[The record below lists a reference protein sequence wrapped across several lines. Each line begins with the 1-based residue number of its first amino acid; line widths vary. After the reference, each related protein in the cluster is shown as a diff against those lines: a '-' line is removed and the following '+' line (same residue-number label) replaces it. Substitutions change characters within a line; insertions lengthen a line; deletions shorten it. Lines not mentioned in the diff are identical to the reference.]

1 MALPTTFHD
10 VPVSADGQFQGR
22 FSDFAILGAPLDTGA
37 ADRPGA
43 RYGPDAIRRAPYLTG
58 EIHPVHW
65 GTQVFAYLAIVD
77 AGDAPVVVGSHPESI
92 EQLRV
97 RTRAVAANTNC
108 LILLGGD
115 NSVVLPALEA
125 AHSKHGPVTLVHF
138 DAHTDTWGSGSGRL
152 THATVVRRALEAGLL
167 RDGHQ
172 IGIRGF
178 GPTAETLQW
187 GHEQGLTT
195 WTMEDIDDL
204 GIGKVLHAILAQTS
218 GPVYLSIDI
227 DVLDP
232 AFAPGTGTPEPGGL
246 SSREL
251 LKAVRVL
258 SRNLNLVG
266 CDVVEVSPPYDQ
278 SDITAVVANRC
289 VLEVLSGRAHRV
301 RTELSDVIAQSASPE
316 EHD

>member
-1 MALPTTFHD
+1 MLPTTFHG
-10 VPVSADGQFQGR
+10 VPDSADGRFEGR
-22 FSDFAILGAPLDTGA
+22 TSDFAILGVPLDTGA

-58 EIHPVHW
+58 EIHPIHW
-65 GTQVFAYLAIVD
+65 GTQVFNYLAVVD
-77 AGDAPVVVGSHPESI
+77 VGDAPVVIGSHPESI
-92 EQLRV
+92 EQLRE
-97 RTRAVAANTNC
+97 RTRAIAANTNC

-125 AHSKHGPVTLVHF
+125 AQARHGPVTLIHF
-138 DAHTDTWGSGSGRL
+138 DAHTDTWGAGSGRL
-152 THATVVRRALEAGLL
+152 THATVIRRALEAGLL

-187 GHEQGLTT
+187 GREHGLTT

-204 GIGKVLHAILAQTS
+204 GISKIVHAILAQTS
-218 GPVYLSIDI
+218 GPAYLSIDI

-278 SDITAVVANRC
+278 SDITAIIANRC
-289 VLEVLSGRAHRV
+289 VLEILSGHAHRV
-301 RTELSDVIAQSASPE
+301 SSDSSDATVQSTSAVE
-316 EHD
+316 YD